1 MVDEFHKPQASI
13 NCMHTHSSQHAII
26 TEYMPSLTETQE
38 LPLSGHLISSNNENL
53 RYALNHFR
61 PTFFSFVFPL
71 KKKVPPNFQD
81 AKALLAAPKSL
92 TRGFKR

>member
-1 MVDEFHKPQASI
+1 MADVFHKPQASI
-13 NCMHTHSSQHAII
+13 ICMHTHSSQCAII

-61 PTFFSFVFPL
+61 QTFFSFVFL
-71 KKKVPPNFQD
+71 SKKIVAPNFQD
-81 AKALLAAPKSL
+81 AKALLTAPKSL